1 VAVVASAARPIRKEK
16 LLATGH
22 DRPLISPEVAALA
35 EAIGMKVGL
44 VDLNGGR
51 RVEMALAESFSEK
64 SQLFFL
70 LVYDSF
76 CMLMYLGSH
85 L

>member
-1 VAVVASAARPIRKEK
+1 MASAARPIRKEK

-35 EAIGMKVGL
+35 EAIGMKVGF
-44 VDLNGGR
+44 
-51 RVEMALAESFSEK
+51 VEMAAESFSQK

-70 LVYDSF
+70 LAYDSF
-76 CMLMYLGSH
+76 
-85 L
+85 

>member
-1 VAVVASAARPIRKEK
+1 M
-16 LLATGH
+16 
-22 DRPLISPEVAALA
+22 AALA

-64 SQLFFL
+64 LQLFFL

>member
-1 VAVVASAARPIRKEK
+1 MASAARPISSEVV
-16 LLATGH
+16 G
-22 DRPLISPEVAALA
+22 DRPLISPDQVAALA

-44 VDLNGGR
+44 V
-51 RVEMALAESFSEK
+51 EMAAESFSQK
-64 SQLFFL
+64 LQLIFL
-70 LVYDSF
+70 LAYDSF